1 MAGFTRV
8 NGLNATVGTIHSESC
23 KAFLI
28 TVQNA
33 SNADIDLRAEDDAV
47 DETVEMIL
55 KEVNPLM
62 FSVKD
67 NNSGEIHIVT
77 DVSLSAADIQSRIRN
92 LGTAVGPNNIDVT
105 GSDVAEATAITI
117 AG

>member
-1 MAGFTRV
+1 MAIVTRTS
-8 NGLNATVGTIHSESC
+8 GLSNIAGTIHSLGC
-23 KAFLI
+23 KGFLI

-33 SNADIDLRAEDDAV
+33 SNSDIDLRAEDDAV
-47 DETVEMIL
+47 DEAVEQIL

-67 NNSGEIHIVT
+67 DASGEIHIIT
-77 DVSLSAADIQSRIRN
+77 DISASAADIQQRIRN
-92 LGTAVGPNNIDVT
+92 LGTAVGPNGVDVT
-105 GSDVAEATAITI
+105 GTDVVEATGLTI

>member
-1 MAGFTRV
+1 MAGVTRV
-8 NGLNATVGTIHSESC
+8 NGLNATAGTIHSESC

-47 DETVEMIL
+47 DEAVEMIL

-62 FSVKD
+62 KSFAAIKYLIF
-67 NNSGEIHIVT
+67 GT
-77 DVSLSAADIQSRIRN
+77 SLD
-92 LGTAVGPNNIDVT
+92 
-105 GSDVAEATAITI
+105 EK
-117 AG
+117 

>member
-23 KAFLI
+23 KAFLV

-33 SNADIDLRAEDDAV
+33 SNANIDLRAEDDAV
-47 DETVEMIL
+47 DEAVEMVL
-55 KEVNPLM
+55 KEINPLM
-62 FSVKD
+62 FSVT
-67 NNSGEIHIVT
+67 NSNAGTIHIIM
-77 DVSLSAADIQSRIRN
+77 DMNSSAADIQQRIRN

-105 GSDVAEATAITI
+105 GSDCAEATAIAIT
-117 AG
+117 G

>member
-8 NGLNATVGTIHSESC
+8 NGLNNTVGTIHSLTN
-23 KAFLI
+23 KGFLI

-47 DETVEMIL
+47 DEAVEMIL
-55 KEVNPLM
+55 KEVNPAM
-62 FSVKD
+62 FSVKND
-67 NNSGEIHIVT
+67 ASGEIHIIT
-77 DVSLSAADIQSRIRN
+77 DTSLTAADIQSRIRN

-105 GSDVAEATAITI
+105 GTDVSEATAITI
-117 AG
+117 VG

>member
-55 KEVNPLM
+55 K
-62 FSVKD
+62 
-67 NNSGEIHIVT
+67 
-77 DVSLSAADIQSRIRN
+77 
-92 LGTAVGPNNIDVT
+92 
-105 GSDVAEATAITI
+105 
-117 AG
+117 